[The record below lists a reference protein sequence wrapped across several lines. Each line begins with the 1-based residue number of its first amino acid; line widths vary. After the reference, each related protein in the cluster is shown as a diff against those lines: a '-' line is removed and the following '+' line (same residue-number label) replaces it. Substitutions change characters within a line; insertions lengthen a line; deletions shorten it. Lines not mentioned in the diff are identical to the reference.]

1 MISLSSLAVW
11 LGPAGVACFALIL
24 LAFFVFF
31 ATSRPPRRM
40 LTEAYNPSSAERNHY
55 SSPGPD
61 AIDSPVIR
69 Q

>member
-1 MISLSSLAVW
+1 
-11 LGPAGVACFALIL
+11 
-24 LAFFVFF
+24 
-31 ATSRPPRRM
+31 M

-61 AIDSPVIR
+61 AIDS